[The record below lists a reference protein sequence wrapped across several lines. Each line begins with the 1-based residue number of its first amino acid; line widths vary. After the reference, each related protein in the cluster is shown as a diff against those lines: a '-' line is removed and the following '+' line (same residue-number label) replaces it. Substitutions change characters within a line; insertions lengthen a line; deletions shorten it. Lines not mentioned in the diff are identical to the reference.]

1 MRGLSKRAWNNI
13 LIFAM
18 LGLIVVFNFD
28 RLFPVDSSNRAM
40 LIAEHEFILSMQIN
54 ELTFERIGTGW
65 RVSAPSLDSIP
76 DMQSESID
84 KLVNQ
89 WQKVKLIRSSDSLE
103 PNLTSSPPYIVSVW
117 LAGQE
122 EAKVVGLLEV
132 DNIPYVIH
140 KGDLFVLDEP
150 SFFDLLPPTSGGFDN
165 K

>member
-1 MRGLSKRAWNNI
+1 MRGLSKRAWNNV

-54 ELTFERIGTGW
+54 ELTFERIGTG
-65 RVSAPSLDSIP
+65 
-76 DMQSESID
+76 
-84 KLVNQ
+84 
-89 WQKVKLIRSSDSLE
+89 
-103 PNLTSSPPYIVSVW
+103 
-117 LAGQE
+117 
-122 EAKVVGLLEV
+122 EV

-150 SFFDLLPPTSGGFDN
+150 SFFDLVPPTSGGFDN